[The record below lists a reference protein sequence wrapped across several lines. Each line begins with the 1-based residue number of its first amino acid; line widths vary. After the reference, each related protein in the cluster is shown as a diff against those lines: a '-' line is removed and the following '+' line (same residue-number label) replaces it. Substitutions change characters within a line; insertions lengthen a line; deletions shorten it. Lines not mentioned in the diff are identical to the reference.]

1 MATKKME
8 ALKKAAD
15 AMAEFDD
22 KLSKTQKVF
31 PMLNLIYSA
40 TFLFGDD
47 GYQRVVMAYK
57 DPALTKIL
65 ADYIQYIVD
74 EDPMLFAEPY
84 GGTRVQRIITG
95 YPNDIIRLYCG
106 IGVTDEMRDTYAKF
120 NKKSRPTSRNGCRV
134 GPGGLHPHA
143 IAQIYG
149 LEESG
154 PYLGSQ
160 AIPRLFRQKFD
171 KYSRSLTDI
180 VEAYIKGDRATMLA
194 TIPEPIRNK
203 LGLKN
208 TNYDLPEGI
217 SAEDMNKIG
226 KWFAELPK
234 KTEINR
240 PSKRACWQVGEWLQ
254 ETFPANEQSSQ
265 NIAITTAIKDAKSN
279 KR

>member
-1 MATKKME
+1 MATKKNGSI
-8 ALKKAAD
+8 KKAAD
-15 AMAEFDD
+15 AMAEFND

-74 EDPMLFAEPY
+74 EDPMLFGEPY

-95 YPNDIIRLYCG
+95 YPNEIIRLYCG

-120 NKKSRPTSRNGCRV
+120 NKKSRPTLISSCRV
-134 GPGGLHPHA
+134 GPGGLHPNA

-154 PYLGSQ
+154 TYLGSQ

-208 TNYDLPEGI
+208 TNYNLPEGV
-217 SAEDMNKIG
+217 SAEGMNKIDQ
-226 KWFAELPK
+226 WLTQQEFPQ
-234 KTEINR
+234 EIIN
-240 PSKRACWQVGEWLQ
+240 AGEWLQ
-254 ETFPANEQSSQ
+254 KIFPNGKTITIRPKTAN
-265 NIAITTAIKDAKSN
+265 IVKDTISH

>member
-8 ALKKAAD
+8 VLKKAAD
-15 AMAEFDD
+15 AMAEFDN
-22 KLSKTQKVF
+22 KLSKTQEVF

-40 TFLFGDD
+40 PFLFGDD

-74 EDPMLFAEPY
+74 EDPMFFAEPY
-84 GGTRVQRIITG
+84 AATRVRMIVANHH
-95 YPNDIIRLYCG
+95 NDIIRLYCG
-106 IGVTDEMRDTYAKF
+106 IGVTNEMRDTYAKF
-120 NKKSRPTSRNGCRV
+120 NKKSRLTTKIGCRV

-154 PYLGSQ
+154 SYLAAQ
-160 AIPRLFRQKFD
+160 AIPRLFKEKFG

-180 VEAYIKGDRATMLA
+180 VEAYIKGDRTAMVA
-194 TIPEPIRNK
+194 AIPEPIRNK
-203 LGLKN
+203 LGLKSK
-208 TNYDLPEGI
+208 NYNLPEGI
-217 SAEDMNKIG
+217 SAEDVNKIAQ
-226 KWFAELPK
+226 WLTQQEFPQ
-234 KTEINR
+234 EIIN
-240 PSKRACWQVGEWLQ
+240 AGEWLQ
-254 ETFPANEQSSQ
+254 KIFPSSK
-265 NIAITTAIKDAKSN
+265 AITISPQTATIVKDTISH